1 MIDLVLIYTDQS
13 NAIPNRLFPNLIT
26 SVW

>member
-26 SVW
+26 SV